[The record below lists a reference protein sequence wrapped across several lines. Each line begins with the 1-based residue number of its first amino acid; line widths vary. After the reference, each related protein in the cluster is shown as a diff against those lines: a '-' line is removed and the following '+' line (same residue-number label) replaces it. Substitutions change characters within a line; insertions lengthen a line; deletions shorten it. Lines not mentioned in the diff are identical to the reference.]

1 MRNPYASSGVSTAH
15 HNPASSFQEKTV
27 TQPRLHWLLLLF
39 MGLLWTPASISAQD
53 ETEEEEEL
61 DVPLVMMNVAS
72 FDRVHKEVDKI
83 FGDIDRTDVADFLAE
98 QLGRVDNLAGLDRSK
113 PFGQWFFMK
122 GGFPPQFIPVF
133 YFPVADEK
141 AMQNAKYGELRIK
154 PAEGEQNIYEISSE
168 RDNNNNNGGIQDPN
182 GNRRRRRPRGPA
194 KMLIK
199 DGYAFVAPPF
209 GGDAFLDLNLPNPEK
224 LTRSMTSRYDVSIA
238 YDLTSIPK
246 ATLQVFIGFLKNAAE
261 TELQQR
267 DDEPDGAYK
276 IRRANGV
283 SILTLLEQAATQTE
297 RVVIGVNK
305 SKNEGKAI
313 IEASVHATP
322 GSDFAKYL
330 KAIGGKR
337 SYFDALNKEDSP
349 FTVSVSWALDTRE
362 KKSALETLEG
372 LEEEIGLRLLEE
384 GEQDPAFSRLFEILR
399 ETADAGH
406 VDILAQMVGNPED
419 KFVFV
424 GGMKLVGGNGF
435 ATSLEKLID
444 RLSDIEALNAVELN
458 VDSHAGMQ
466 IHRIQGK
473 QIRREDKRLY
483 GNEPSLYIGSTAKA
497 VWFAVGEDQAISALK
512 DAMDTV
518 TQAQRAGRN
527 RTQSAPLTI
536 TINAGRWLGLG
547 PVEGEED
554 RPRPLDAFAKE
565 AFTPE
570 NDEVKLEVQTT
581 DDGARVRIEVNEGFL
596 RLLGL
601 ALSGQYD
608 KSQQ

>member
-1 MRNPYASSGVSTAH
+1 MKFLRP
-15 HNPASSFQEKTV
+15 K
-27 TQPRLHWLLLLF
+27 WLLTIACLAMLVNA
-39 MGLLWTPASISAQD
+39 PARLSAQD
-53 ETEEEEEL
+53 EADEKTEV
-61 DVPLVMMNVAS
+61 DVPLFMVNVAS
-72 FDRVHKEVDKI
+72 FDRIHKEVDKV
-83 FGDIDRTDVADFLAE
+83 FGDVDRSDVADFLAE
-98 QLGRVDNLAGLDRSK
+98 QLGKVDNLAGLDRKK

-122 GGFPPQFIPVF
+122 GGFPPQMIPVF

-141 AMQNAKYGELRIK
+141 AMQNAKYGELKITA
-154 PAEGEQNIYEISSE
+154 AEGQENVYEIKTE
-168 RDNNNNNGGIQDPN
+168 RQNQGGGNQGPN
-182 GNRRRRRPRGPA
+182 GNPRRRGPRPSA

-199 DGYAFVAPPF
+199 NGYAFVSPGF
-209 GGDAFLDLNLPNPEK
+209 GQPDAFLDLNLPDPEK
-224 LTRSMTSRYDVSIA
+224 LNRSFSSRYDVAIA

-267 DDEPDGAYK
+267 DNESDGAYK

-283 SILTLLEQAATQTE
+283 SLLTLLEQSATQTD
-297 RVVIGVNK
+297 RVVIGLNK

-313 IEASVHATP
+313 IEAAVHATP

-337 SYFDALNKEDSP
+337 SYFAPLIKEDSP
-349 FTVSVSWALDTRE
+349 FTLSLSWALDTRE
-362 KKSALETLEG
+362 KKAALETLEG
-372 LEEEIGLRLLEE
+372 LETEIGLRLLEE
-384 GEQDPAFSRLFEILR
+384 GEQDPAFKRFFEILR

-406 VDILAQMVGNPED
+406 VDILAQMVGNPKD

-435 ATSLEKLID
+435 ATSMEKLID

-458 VDSHAGMQ
+458 VDQHAGMQ

-473 QIRREDKRLY
+473 ETRREDKRLY
-483 GNEPSLYIGSTAKA
+483 GNEPSLYIGSTPKA
-497 VWFAVGEDQAISALK
+497 IWFAVGEDQAIPALK
-512 DAMDTV
+512 NAMDTV
-518 TQAQRAGRN
+518 VQAQKGGRN
-527 RTQSAPLTI
+527 RSQSAPLTVI
-536 TINAGRWLGLG
+536 VNAGRWLGMG
-547 PVEGEED
+547 PLEGEED
-554 RPRPLDAFAKE
+554 RPRPLQEFADK

-570 NDEVKLEVQTT
+570 NDEVKFEVQTT
-581 DDGARVRIEVNEGFL
+581 DDGARLRIEVNEGFL